1 MTREAA
7 ARVAGMRARDVLGT
21 QAENDSLVATLCE
34 GRRPGRRQRQQYA
47 IVQRDS
53 ESVAACYKA
62 SIEEIHRRRTE
73 ESGDV
78 LGGRALE
85 QIQWRSGLLDHAV
98 AQQYDAIG
106 HGHGFDLVMRDVNH
120 GLAGRLVQA
129 P

>member
-78 LGGRALE
+78 LGGRALAPV
-85 QIQWRSGLLDHAV
+85 QPRPRLFAHALSP
-98 AQQYDAIG
+98 QYPAIRPG
-106 HGHGFDLVMRDVNH
+106 
-120 GLAGRLVQA
+120 Q
-129 P
+129 